1 MLTMNEIFS
10 ENLSKL
16 LARRGIPQSA
26 LAEELGVSNAI
37 VSEWVKGRKIP
48 RMNKLSHICDFLQ
61 CDIDHLMKENGI
73 DTLGAQESTEMID
86 IKKLNMKKVPLLGSV
101 AAGEPI
107 CNAEYPGTFIL
118 APMDCDFALRVSGE
132 SMCPTYMDGDIVYC
146 KSCQALPHD
155 GAIAVLSIGT
165 GECTEHCIKHV
176 IQADVGVVITSDNPA
191 YPSKLVPAEQHPT
204 ILGIPVGFTR
214 THEKNPP
221 PWKG

>member
-16 LARRGIPQSA
+16 LARRDIPQSA

-73 DTLGAQESTEMID
+73 DT
-86 IKKLNMKKVPLLGSV
+86 
-101 AAGEPI
+101 
-107 CNAEYPGTFIL
+107 
-118 APMDCDFALRVSGE
+118 
-132 SMCPTYMDGDIVYC
+132 
-146 KSCQALPHD
+146 LPHD

>member
-1 MLTMNEIFS
+1 MTSHEIFS
-10 ENLSKL
+10 SNLSKFIK
-16 LARRGIPQSA
+16 RRGITQA
-26 LAEELGVSNAI
+26 DIARQMNVSTAT
-37 VSEWVKGRKIP
+37 VSGWFNGTKVP
-48 RMNKLSHICDFLQ
+48 RMDKLTRLAKYLGAGIE
-61 CDIDHLMKENGI
+61 HLMNENGYEAY
-73 DTLGAQESTEMID
+73 DRQESTEMVNIR
-86 IKKLNMKKVPLLGSV
+86 KLHMKKVPLLGSV

-132 SMCPTYMDGDIVYC
+132 SVCPTYMDGDIVYC

-155 GAIAVLSIGT
+155 GAIAVLSTGT